1 MNEQT
6 RPVDQEIIDIF
17 SLFLDETPVSAEL
30 IDTSRGEEDFRN
42 TYIIGTA
49 EGNRIVLKITANE
62 FTFPEKIRMWAR
74 TIDEYRGLGYYC
86 PKIFCDKNG
95 GFPVIRYKGR
105 DCVAYAEEFSKY
117 GSFEE
122 RISGDADTQNADTG
136 RYLRDIWTMTAKIAA
151 KRLDYTEYPSAWCLY
166 DTFEPS
172 DETDEVMGNALEWK
186 KTAEALPGEL
196 SEQVRRIWDRW
207 TENREALEGLYRKLP
222 ASVFQADLNS
232 TNLLVD
238 EDGNFKGVCD
248 FNLCGKEVFLNYLM
262 RENFDDFEKEIGLI
276 REALRVASE
285 TYDFNEDEKKAALP
299 LYRCLKPLWYTRVC
313 DLQEAGNDPE
323 KVRECLDRIE
333 HYQTADIDFAGWMGG
348 PGN

>member
-1 MNEQT
+1 
-6 RPVDQEIIDIF
+6 
-17 SLFLDETPVSAEL
+17 
-30 IDTSRGEEDFRN
+30 
-42 TYIIGTA
+42 
-49 EGNRIVLKITANE
+49 
-62 FTFPEKIRMWAR
+62 
-74 TIDEYRGLGYYC
+74 
-86 PKIFCDKNG
+86 
-95 GFPVIRYKGR
+95 
-105 DCVAYAEEFSKY
+105 
-117 GSFEE
+117 
-122 RISGDADTQNADTG
+122 
-136 RYLRDIWTMTAKIAA
+136 
-151 KRLDYTEYPSAWCLY
+151 
-166 DTFEPS
+166 
-172 DETDEVMGNALEWK
+172 MGNALEWK
-186 KTAEALPGEL
+186 KTAEALPGEFA
-196 SEQVRRIWDRW
+196 EQVRRIWDRW
-207 TENREALEGLYRKLP
+207 TENRQALEGLYRKLP

-262 RENFDDFEKEIGLI
+262 RENFDNFEKEIGLI

-333 HYQTADIDFAGWMGG
+333 HYQTADIDFAGRMGG

>member
-1 MNEQT
+1 MRRSGWIIRSIRPRGACTT
-6 RPVDQEIIDIF
+6 RS
-17 SLFLDETPVSAEL
+17 SLPTRWLARKAFYGHVPFPLVH
-30 IDTSRGEEDFRN
+30 IDTHH
-42 TYIIGTA
+42 
-49 EGNRIVLKITANE
+49 KI
-62 FTFPEKIRMWAR
+62 PEMI
-74 TIDEYRGLGYYC
+74 EYRDRLAMEYGLYM
-86 PKIFCDKNG
+86 
-95 GFPVIRYKGR
+95 V
-105 DCVAYAEEFSKY
+105 Y
-117 GSFEE
+117 G
-122 RISGDADTQNADTG
+122 
-136 RYLRDIWTMTAKIAA
+136 
-151 KRLDYTEYPSAWCLY
+151 
-166 DTFEPS
+166 
-172 DETDEVMGNALEWK
+172 
-186 KTAEALPGEL
+186 
-196 SEQVRRIWDRW
+196 
-207 TENREALEGLYRKLP
+207 ENREALEGLYRKLP
-222 ASVFQADLNS
+222 TSVFQADLNS

-276 REALRVASE
+276 REVLRIASE

>member
-74 TIDEYRGLGYYC
+74 TVDEYRGLGYYC

-95 GFPVIRYKGR
+95 GFPVIRYKDR

-151 KRLDYTEYPSAWCLY
+151 N
-166 DTFEPS
+166 

-186 KTAEALPGEL
+186 KTAEALPGEF

-238 EDGNFKGVCD
+238 GDGNFKGVCD

-276 REALRVASE
+276 REVLRVASE

-348 PGN
+348 QGN

>member
-95 GFPVIRYKGR
+95 GFPVIRCKDR

-166 DTFEPS
+166 DLGPLDRKPAGPGRTVP
-172 DETDEVMGNALEWK
+172 
-186 KTAEALPGEL
+186 EAPG
-196 SEQVRRIWDRW
+196 
-207 TENREALEGLYRKLP
+207 
-222 ASVFQADLNS
+222 
-232 TNLLVD
+232 
-238 EDGNFKGVCD
+238 
-248 FNLCGKEVFLNYLM
+248 
-262 RENFDDFEKEIGLI
+262 
-276 REALRVASE
+276 LRVPGGSE
-285 TYDFNEDEKKAALP
+285 LHEP
-299 LYRCLKPLWYTRVC
+299 
-313 DLQEAGNDPE
+313 AGGRR
-323 KVRECLDRIE
+323 REFQRRL
-333 HYQTADIDFAGWMGG
+333 
-348 PGN
+348 